1 MCRADDI
8 KKRNLYKQVKEY
20 LVSSQRFQMN
30 KHNEGYLY
38 GSSQLTKTQQHLF
51 AIDFIRNYLK
61 LNDSVFSHP
70 DDCYYLNNYCHIEER
85 GGHRYLR
92 PSHCSK
98 FVLQQGKH
106 LFYNYEWS
114 YSYHGTAP
122 KNVPNIIQHGLK
134 IPGNTAGSVK
144 VEVANGSAYGNGIY
158 SAKIPLYA
166 QLYAPCVQW
175 RDKYVQTIFML
186 RKDAKRTNVT
196 DIEGCY
202 TQSMIGRNDIH
213 KLYDSQIASD
223 EIQWLTKDESAVVLH
238 ALLIKVHDT
247 DPLREGGEYHT
258 VSQILD
264 QKLKK

>member
-1 MCRADDI
+1 
-8 KKRNLYKQVKEY
+8 
-20 LVSSQRFQMN
+20 MN
-30 KHNEGYLY
+30 KNNEGYLY
-38 GSSQLTKTQQHLF
+38 GPSELSKTKQHLF
-51 AIDFIRNYLK
+51 AIDFIRDYLQ
-61 LNDSVFSHP
+61 LDDSIFSHP

-106 LFYNYEWS
+106 LFHNYEWS

-122 KNVPNIIQHGLK
+122 KNVQSIIRYGLK
-134 IPGNTAGSVK
+134 IPGNTAGNVQIK
-144 VEVANGSAYGNGIY
+144 VENGSAYGNGIY

-175 RDKYVQTIFML
+175 RGKYVQTVFML

-202 TQSMIGRNDIH
+202 TQSMIGRLDLH
-213 KLYDSQIASD
+213 ELYDNKIAND
-223 EIQWLTKDESAVVLH
+223 EIQWITNDESAVVLH
-238 ALLIKVHDT
+238 ALLIKVHDIN
-247 DPLREGGEYHT
+247 PVEKNGEYYN
-258 VSQILD
+258 VAKILD
-264 QKLKK
+264 KKLGK